1 MSGPWHPTGRGKVS
15 QTNPQAL
22 AVCDRC
28 GFTYNHVDLAWQYD
42 WAGIQLQNK
51 RILVCDTCLDIPQP
65 NGQKTIIIPPDPL
78 PIMNPRP
85 EAYGV
90 EVPSFMGL
98 VGSDESPAANALTLV
113 DGEEITQ
120 EIRVTPNP
128 SASPPYT
135 YEDE

>member
-28 GFTYNHVDLAWQYD
+28 GLTYNHVDLKWQYD

-51 RILVCDTCLDIPQP
+51 RILVCETCLDEPQP
-65 NGQKTIIIPPDPL
+65 NGQRTIIIPPDPL
-78 PIMNPRP
+78 PIADPRP

-90 EVPSFMGL
+90 EVPSFASTETGDHM
-98 VGSDESPAANALTLV
+98 STE
-113 DGEEITQ
+113 DGEQITQ

-128 SASPPYT
+128 STNPPYT
-135 YEDE
+135 YEE